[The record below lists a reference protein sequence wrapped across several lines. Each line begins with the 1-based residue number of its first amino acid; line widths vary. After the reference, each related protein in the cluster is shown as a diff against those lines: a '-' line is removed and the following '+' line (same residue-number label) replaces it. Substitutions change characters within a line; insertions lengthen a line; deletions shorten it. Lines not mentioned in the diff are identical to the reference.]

1 MPTKRFQDK
10 TSSWFKNFLC
20 PSNHS
25 FGIVVDD
32 KNEVERCRMAE
43 GWFFDIT
50 NYPVDWSKLWGCGI
64 PSIFDS
70 FTVYVD
76 CIDVMRLE
84 EHTSEFQSLMRISY
98 AVFCMKKK
106 IYNYNVFLLTSNI

>member
-10 TSSWFKNFLC
+10 TASWFKNFLC

-76 CIDVMRLE
+76 CIDVMSKLRQPMCVP
-84 EHTSEFQSLMRISY
+84 SVSARSIQYFRRRR
-98 AVFCMKKK
+98 
-106 IYNYNVFLLTSNI
+106 

>member
-10 TSSWFKNFLC
+10 TSSWFKNLLC

-43 GWFFDIT
+43 GWFFDIP
-50 NYPVDWSKLWGCGI
+50 NYPVDCSKLLGCGI
-64 PSIFDS
+64 PSLFDS

-76 CIDVMRLE
+76 CIDLIMYLCPPIGLPSVSAQSIQYFRRWHHL
-84 EHTSEFQSLMRISY
+84 TFFQ
-98 AVFCMKKK
+98 A
-106 IYNYNVFLLTSNI
+106 